1 MDILKWDVPQME
13 LLWPKC
19 DQLYTTG
26 LPTTY
31 ELGCESSVVTEQK
44 PGGLG
49 RTKPYSHA
57 QSTEQDVNSGKFF
70 LLWQDWEI
78 KASGLLLLFKNAKK
92 QSSFFSVNLNGYV
105 EFEVI
110 PMSFIIRCSC
120 LQELGQKNDRIAQLE
135 REKGS
140 LIRDM
145 FDARAN
151 QRPNTYHDDT
161 TFL

>member
-1 MDILKWDVPQME
+1 
-13 LLWPKC
+13 
-19 DQLYTTG
+19 
-26 LPTTY
+26 
-31 ELGCESSVVTEQK
+31 
-44 PGGLG
+44 
-49 RTKPYSHA
+49 
-57 QSTEQDVNSGKFF
+57 
-70 LLWQDWEI
+70 
-78 KASGLLLLFKNAKK
+78 
-92 QSSFFSVNLNGYV
+92 
-105 EFEVI
+105 
-110 PMSFIIRCSC
+110 MSFIITCSA